1 MKLIESKVE
10 LLEQE
15 DFYKQI
21 ELAGRTCYKSE
32 DKITE
37 DSAEAFVDKMIKS
50 GHTAMLEHGTIY
62 LHIHWSGAVCQ
73 VCNQTLP
80 SKVLDRYAMN
90 PYSKVNYHGNDVY
103 ITTNMRVIQEN
114 SWLDDLKYLCEPTEY
129 HERRISLKFV
139 TDRGVSHE
147 LVRHRVFSFAQESTR
162 YCNYSRDKF
171 GNELTFIAPSW
182 LNIHPGE
189 YQMGTKEGNI
199 EDAFTGNY
207 VWLNTTTKETL
218 FPQFAKY
225 SDIFLNTMWNIERM
239 YMELLKKTGSVEIT
253 PQQARMLLPNAL
265 KTEIVMTG
273 FVSDWKHFFDLRL
286 FGKTGKPHPD
296 MLELCEKARKVLEEH
311 DLWRLIYKPN

>member
-32 DKITE
+32 DKIT
-37 DSAEAFVDKMIKS
+37 DASAVEFVKKMIKN
-50 GHTAMLEHGTIY
+50 GHTAMLEHGTVY
-62 LHIHWSGAVCQ
+62 LMKSINVWPQISF
-73 VCNQTLP
+73 N
-80 SKVLDRYAMN
+80 RYYRN
-90 PYSKVNYHGNDVY
+90 PYSKVITKNGIIYV
-103 ITTNMRVIQEN
+103 TTNFRVLQEN
-114 SWLDDLKYLCEPTEY
+114 NWLDDLQFLCEPTEF
-129 HERRISLKFV
+129 HERRITLKFT

-189 YQMGTKEGNI
+189 YQMGTKEGNT

-239 YMELLKKTGSVEIT
+239 YMELLKKTGSAEIT

-273 FVSDWKHFFDLRL
+273 FASDWKHFFDLRL